1 MKKFAIMLAIG
12 LLTLSCSHL
21 GSGQY
26 VQIRKG
32 DTYKKLA
39 KEFKIEAWSLK
50 EANKSKKLLI
60 GEWFFVPLERGIM
73 GAKSYRMPA
82 STAQYMA
89 SGRYAWPVPGSSRI
103 SSNFGS
109 RWGRHHDGIDIPAR
123 TGSHIVSVD
132 NGVVVYSG
140 KRLGAYGNIT
150 VIAHKNGLFS
160 VYAHANKNY
169 TVKGQKVHKG
179 QVIATVGSTG
189 RSTGPHLHFE
199 IRRNSKALNP
209 KNFVSYKSR

>member
-1 MKKFAIMLAIG
+1 M
-12 LLTLSCSHL
+12 

-39 KEFKIEAWSLK
+39 KEFKTEEWTLK
-50 EANKSKKLLI
+50 EANKSKQLRV
-60 GEWFFVPLERGIM
+60 GEWFFVPLQRGIL
-73 GAKSYRMPA
+73 GAKKYRMPA

-89 SGRYAWPVPGSSRI
+89 SGRYMWPVPSSSRV

-123 TGSHIVSVD
+123 TGSHIVAVD

-140 KRLGAYGNIT
+140 RNLGAYGNIT

-160 VYAHANKNY
+160 VYAHADKNF
-169 TVKGQKVHKG
+169 TRKDQKVHKG

-209 KNFVSYKSR
+209 KKFVSYKAK